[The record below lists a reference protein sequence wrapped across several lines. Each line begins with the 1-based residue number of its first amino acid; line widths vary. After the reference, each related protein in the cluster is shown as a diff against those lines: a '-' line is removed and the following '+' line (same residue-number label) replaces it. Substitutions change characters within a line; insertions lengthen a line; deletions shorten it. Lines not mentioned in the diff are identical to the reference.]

1 MADEINPITGK
12 PYSTNPRA
20 QSARRKRNRRKSN
33 AANQAENERV
43 LQRQREEWED
53 LQEQKENKAIDVED
67 LKQQEDMK
75 QGNYL
80 ESKKMDEI
88 YAKDKAANSE
98 FDRLVE
104 EARGLTGRAKAA
116 KLKQA
121 GRIREGN
128 TGISISEVPGAAWG
142 VAESYAQS
150 MMEDPAAI
158 SEHFTDMWLD
168 TKAFG
173 AGAAKGAMAGA
184 LVDGPLPFGETAG
197 ALIGGTAAVAT
208 RRFGKKALKEFFD
221 WSLDSGRRL
230 IYGDEVVDAAT
241 GMPMRIDN
249 ADDFTSAKPLMSRN
263 VNPPDGS
270 INLDSSGKPIRNTGG
285 NPYLTYGERKGL
297 VPLPSEDEVI
307 RRQKLGRDWQDLDGT
322 LGRKQTRAKTGK
334 WLNTPDKVRRD
345 ILLEKKKLPTL
356 EELDQAVVRGGN
368 EVPGWTYN
376 RSSVEGFSN
385 DLAKQLQ
392 KELGGTNAQR
402 DAFQTL
408 QKKTKSNLQKDIKA
422 LNKRMQFDYLEFAN
436 TAVQEGERLGRKL
449 TDEDIYE
456 IFTTMAKNPK
466 NADMFDLGHNISAK
480 NVARQKRKGKL
491 TTADYASNMDIEI
504 KKSIKDLI
512 FRESKSGEIIP
523 APRQAMETSTSAKN
537 SNVLR
542 IVEKGNIARGS
553 RTDAPKVV
561 QLLKGV
567 SPNIETEYLRFLDPQ
582 FDKILT
588 DIIPHE
594 NHDEFMQFLRDGIKK
609 WQGRGDDR
617 LIGKQQLDLFPQKI
631 RELIDDYLNLQD
643 AKPYQV
649 LKEDIDTIKRL
660 KIKNK

>member
-1 MADEINPITGK
+1 MAEEINPRTGK
-12 PYSTNPRA
+12 PYSKNPRA
-20 QSARRKRNRRKSN
+20 VSARRKRATKKS
-33 AANQAENERV
+33 AEAQARAEEERGKQEIPQGEFERIPGYTGAPTYTDDTYVSPGTQLEQEGGFLENPEE
-43 LQRQREEWED
+43 LDQRINEEYKQITDPKKPTEEQLLGESNTLESRE
-53 LQEQKENKAIDVED
+53 IDVES
-67 LKQQEDMK
+67 LTNQQAQRRQAAE
-75 QGNYL
+75 NAPY
-80 ESKKMDEI
+80 DE
-88 YAKDKAANSE
+88 AMRRAA
-98 FDRLVE
+98 
-104 EARGLTGRAKAA
+104 GLTGRAK
-116 KLKQA
+116 
-121 GRIREGN
+121 
-128 TGISISEVPGAAWG
+128 
-142 VAESYAQS
+142 VA
-150 MMEDPAAI
+150 
-158 SEHFTDMWLD
+158 
-168 TKAFG
+168 
-173 AGAAKGAMAGA
+173 
-184 LVDGPLPFGETAG
+184 
-197 ALIGGTAAVAT
+197 
-208 RRFGKKALKEFFD
+208 ALKEAN
-221 WSLDSGRRL
+221 RL
-230 IYGDEVVDAAT
+230 RTGDT
-241 GMPMRIDN
+241 GINPADIPDN
-249 ADDFTSAKPLMSRN
+249 ALQAFNSLATAIADAPFLAAEELVEMKRAFDVGSAVGRSTGHPGAGIAAGVTWYAGEQLVDFLEAALRRRVYVTAGGPALPVGKTSYDDIIAQGAIILKSVSKGA
-263 VNPPDGS
+263 GS
-270 INLDSSGKPIRNTGG
+270 NK
-285 NPYLTYGERKGL
+285 
-297 VPLPSEDEVI
+297 
-307 RRQKLGRDWQDLDGT
+307 
-322 LGRKQTRAKTGK
+322 KTGK
-334 WLNTPDKVRRD
+334 FLNTPDKVRRD
-345 ILLEKKKLPTL
+345 ILLEKKKQPTL

-368 EVPGWTYN
+368 EVQGWRYD
-376 RSSVEGFSN
+376 RSSVEGFSD

-402 DAFQTL
+402 DAFQKL
-408 QKKTKSNLQKDIKA
+408 QKKAKSDLVKDIKA

-523 APRQAMETSTSAKN
+523 KTRAPMETSTSAKD

-617 LIGKQQLDLFPQKI
+617 LIGKQQLDQFPKKI
-631 RELIDDYLNLQD
+631 RELVDDYLNLQET
-643 AKPYQV
+643 KPYQV
-649 LKEDIDTIKRL
+649 LAEDIDTMKNL
-660 KIKNK
+660 KIKSK